1 MGRVRASWLIII
13 VIVLITVAVRPL
25 REQTK
30 LPLITDSLFAVGQT
44 EGEQTEPR
52 PSRWDAYRQRAPEF
66 VKRNY
71 PDDPEMLLAAGMLT
85 PDKTEG
91 LALLKQAAEKE
102 NAPAAWAAY
111 AWALIE
117 QLPHWQRLGE
127 WGVDPTNPKSVAE
140 AVKQMRD
147 MKLPDHL
154 DPKAAAPAMQALTA
168 WEKADLENGL
178 PAALETRLL
187 YGGHMEEKAR
197 ERWEVAAV
205 RPQAKDYWAEHTRV
219 IGKLFW
225 RMGIPEAEALITA
238 TSYADSRFYSTLR
251 QAARIAQYEGKVAQM
266 QGRPGDALRW
276 WNSSIALGR
285 HLQDSSDSIIGY
297 FVGVAIEGIGASPSW
312 RWYLDKTTGTPGGPL
327 QGGRLWYG
335 RDHAFYVSQVGETKD
350 AEVRDSLVRSKA
362 RSPLLHNDIEGM
374 TGRFMSGP
382 EMRGVMLIMLGVGAA
397 TLAALCVQILLLFGT
412 WRRAQAD
419 AATRLQPTCQ
429 FLLALAPF
437 GPLAVT
443 AVLVNRMGRSG
454 TESASAGAIAIACL
468 VLAVV
473 MVVFL
478 PLIAA
483 IFTRTSGARLK
494 TAWRGNLRHSLPAT
508 AALAMLCFL
517 ALNLAAIGPRAEW
530 VRQWSDPKMTEMAQ
544 VRQRLGEKWENPPIP
559 KDAWRAEYPKLKTR

>member
-13 VIVLITVAVRPL
+13 AVALITVAVRPL

-44 EGEQTEPR
+44 EGGQTEPR

-111 AWALIE
+111 AGALLE
-117 QLPHWQRLGE
+117 QLPEWQRLGE

-205 RPQAKDYWAEHTRV
+205 RPQAKDYWVEHTRV

-285 HLQDSSDSIIGY
+285 HLQESSDSIIGH

-374 TGRFMSGP
+374 MGRFMSGP
-382 EMRGVMLIMLGVGAA
+382 QMRGVGLVMLGAGFAAVGG
-397 TLAALCVQILLLFGT
+397 LELILFLIVGT
-412 WRRAQAD
+412 WRREEAD
-419 AATRLQPTCQ
+419 RAATFRPGWHVVQAVAG
-429 FLLALAPF
+429 LLPF
-437 GPLAVT
+437 A
-443 AVLVNRMGRSG
+443 A
-454 TESASAGAIAIACL
+454 
-468 VLAVV
+468 LAVV
-473 MVVFL
+473 MYHISVSGLKRPLVATPIAVFVGAAVL
-478 PLIAA
+478 VALLSIAA
-483 IFTRTSGARLK
+483 WRFGRIPGTRLRAGA
-494 TAWRGNLRHSLPAT
+494 RGNLRAQLPIS
-508 AALAMLCFL
+508 AALCALTFL
-517 ALNLAAIGPRAEW
+517 ALNLAALKPRAEW